1 MMKVNVD
8 YDRCEGHGLCVM
20 QAAEAF
26 DLDDDGA
33 LRYRFEGDD
42 VPADMA
48 GDVRAAV
55 DACPVAALS
64 EAP

>member
-1 MMKVNVD
+1 MKVKVD
-8 YDRCEGHGLCVM
+8 YDRCEGHGMCIS

-26 DLDDDGA
+26 ELDDDGE
-33 LRYRFEGDD
+33 LHYQFEGQE
-42 VPADMA
+42 VPADME
-48 GDVRAAV
+48 GEVRSAI

>member
-1 MMKVNVD
+1 MKVNVD

-26 DLDDDGA
+26 ALTDDGDLDYQFDGQ
-33 LRYRFEGDD
+33 D
-42 VPADMA
+42 VPAELE
-48 GDVRAAV
+48 GDVRSAI

-64 EAP
+64 EKS